1 MKIRVNQGTL
11 SKRFS
16 KANSK
21 DGFGFLF
28 PGIYEVEFTENH
40 ELVFQHNPLYKVYL
54 PTSSILE
61 KVKTGVITFI
71 EINDFDKNQSVN
83 FSLAYK

>member
-16 KANSK
+16 KAHSK

-28 PGIYEVEFTENH
+28 PGIYEVELTENH
-40 ELVFQHNPLYKVYL
+40 ELVFQHTPLYKIYL

-71 EINDFDKNQSVN
+71 EINDFDKNQSTN
-83 FSLAYK
+83 LSFSYK

>member
-40 ELVFQHNPLYKVYL
+40 ELVFQHTSLHKVYL

-71 EINDFDKNQSVN
+71 EINEFDKNQSVN